1 MVYKQDFYIRSS
13 VTELEEL
20 KSPEIYLPTCEI
32 TQLSLS
38 FCRVILN
45 TAVDCVFVARI
56 YSTNSLRFLQMK
68 ETELKQLLTQNVVS
82 LITFTDPSDTLPVFS
97 YTFQAV
103 TG

>member
-32 TQLSLS
+32 TQLSLF

-56 YSTNSLRFLQMK
+56 Y
-68 ETELKQLLTQNVVS
+68 
-82 LITFTDPSDTLPVFS
+82 
-97 YTFQAV
+97 
-103 TG
+103 